1 MVRVSRS
8 GSPAGYAFAAV
19 MLCCVILVAG
29 CSGPEPA
36 VTPNPPQVFF
46 DEINEPEELFL
57 GKSLDEIRLL
67 LRKAID
73 KPVTAS
79 FRSASPQTAVK
90 ELSQKTGLGIGITPD
105 VVAGREPRPIDL
117 DLHGMP
123 ARHVLD
129 WLTRLMGCH
138 YAIEGPRTVFIT
150 RDRTWASQDRLR
162 MRSYSIGTFV
172 RPDRPIRGRLDHAR
186 EKKRLLA
193 ALRYALRHTMTGN
206 RDAAIVFDDT
216 GSRLTAVLPPRG
228 HAKLKSIIDELKKAR
243 KYEPPLP
250 DNTVK
255 ERRALLATKVR
266 CDFRRQDVR
275 RIADEL
281 GRRAKANIGFDY
293 RLIPQDR
300 RNIALNLGDTTLGKA
315 LDELARLAG
324 LGTVVPEP
332 GRRLWILGR
341 GQTTKLL
348 RTTGELPWDRAVV
361 RSHYVKRLVDHFGV
375 GMLFDLIR
383 KAVTP
388 GEWDADLPLAFY
400 HSPTG
405 RLVVIHNKEAQRLVA
420 KSIDKM
426 MGLGR
431 AERSRKPRDE

>member
-1 MVRVSRS
+1 MSRLN
-8 GSPAGYAFAAV
+8 SPARCLLAAA
-19 MLCCVILVAG
+19 MLCCAILAAG
-29 CSGPEPA
+29 CTGPEPA
-36 VTPNPPQVFF
+36 APPDPPQVFF

-57 GKSLDEIRLL
+57 GKSLEEIRLL

-79 FRSASPQTAVK
+79 FRSASLQTAVK
-90 ELSQKTGLGIGITPD
+90 ELSQKTGLGIGVTPD
-105 VVAGREPRPIDL
+105 VTAGREPRAIDL
-117 DLHGMP
+117 DVRGMR

-150 RDRTWASQDRLR
+150 RDLTWAGKDRLR
-162 MRSYSIGTFV
+162 MQSYAVGTFV
-172 RPDRPIRGRLDHAR
+172 RSSKPIPGRLDHAK
-186 EKKRLLA
+186 EKERLLM

-206 RDAAIVFDDT
+206 RDAAIVFDET

-243 KYEPPLP
+243 TYEPPPP
-250 DNTVK
+250 DNSVK
-255 ERRALLATKVR
+255 ERRAVLAAKVR
-266 CDFRRQDVR
+266 CDFGKQDVR

-300 RNIALNLGDTTLGKA
+300 TSIALKLGDTTLGKA

-324 LGTVVPEP
+324 LGTVVPESD
-332 GRRLWILGR
+332 RRLWILGR
-341 GQTTKLL
+341 GQTAKLL
-348 RTTGELPWDRAVV
+348 RTTGELPWDRAIV
-361 RSHYVKRLVDHFGV
+361 RSHYVKRLADHFGV
-375 GMLFDLIR
+375 PMLFDVIR

-405 RLVVIHNKEAQRLVA
+405 RLVVIHNEEAQRLVA
-420 KSIDKM
+420 GSIDKLM
-426 MGLGR
+426 ALGR
-431 AERSRKPRDE
+431 AKRSRETTDE